1 MNNLYERKS
10 CLCCGD
16 EMLTN
21 SGKFGEFYYC
31 PNQKVCGQKTITK
44 NSASDSACVITKGSS
59 HPLVYEMKLLEQSM
73 GPLYSSGD
81 ENMNFNEDTGC
92 YKEDDFRPYG

>member
-1 MNNLYERKS
+1 MSNFYERKS

-44 NSASDSACVITKGSS
+44 KPASDDECIITKGSS

-73 GPLYSSGD
+73 GPLIGSCDDDVYYNQ
-81 ENMNFNEDTGC
+81 ETGVFE
-92 YKEDDFRPYG
+92 EDDFRPYG